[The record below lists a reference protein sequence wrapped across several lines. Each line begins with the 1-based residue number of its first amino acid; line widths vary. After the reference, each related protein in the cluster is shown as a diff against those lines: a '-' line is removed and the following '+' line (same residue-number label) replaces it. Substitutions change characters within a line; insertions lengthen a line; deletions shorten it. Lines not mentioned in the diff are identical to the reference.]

1 MFYKQKHPEIFQG
14 HMNKKNYFEGW
25 YFKYVTPSKHMS
37 LACIPGISLNPDD
50 AHAFIQVFISYTE
63 PTASLKTYYFRYP
76 KESFIFDSK
85 EMIVQVGQSVFKK
98 NEIELLISDQDVFIQ
113 GHLKHKNMKPL
124 SFNIMGPFAYM
135 PLMETYHGIVS
146 MSHDLEGSMMINH
159 VATSF
164 KSGKGYIEKD
174 WGTSF
179 PKAYTW
185 IQSNHFKDEQTS
197 IMASVAQ
204 IPFLGMHFKGMIC
217 VLLYKNKY
225 HLFSTYNISKIKK
238 LTHNSNH
245 LTLHIKKGRYLLEL
259 EAQSE
264 AFEHLPSPRLGKM
277 NESIKEGLSGTIHVK
292 LYHKHKLIY
301 EDTGVSSGI
310 EIMLKDYA
318 VKA

>member
-14 HMNKKNYFEGW
+14 HMNNKNYFEGW

-37 LACIPGISLNPDD
+37 LACIPGISLNSED

-76 KESFIFDSK
+76 KESFTFDSK

-124 SFNIMGPFAYM
+124 PFNIMGPFAYM

-146 MSHDLEGSMMINH
+146 MSHDLEGSLMINQ

-185 IQSNHFKDEQTS
+185 IQSNHFKDEHTS

-217 VLLYKNKY
+217 TLLYKDTY
-225 HLFSTYNISKIKK
+225 HLFATYNFSKIKK
-238 LTHNSNH
+238 LKHNSNT

-264 AFEHLPSPRLGKM
+264 AFENLPSPRLGKM
-277 NESIKEGLSGTIHVK
+277 NESIKEGLSGTIHLK
-292 LYHKHKLIY
+292 LYHKNKLIY

-318 VKA
+318 VTA

>member
-37 LACIPGISLNPDD
+37 LACIPGISLNLDD

-63 PTASLKTYYFRYP
+63 PIHSLKTYYFRYP
-76 KESFIFDSK
+76 KESFTYDSK
-85 EMIVQVGQSVFKK
+85 EMIVHVGQSVFKK
-98 NEIELLISDQDVFIQ
+98 HEIELLISDQDVFIQ
-113 GHLKHKNMKPL
+113 GHLKHKNMKPIP
-124 SFNIMGPFAYM
+124 FNIMGPFAYM
-135 PLMETYHGIVS
+135 PFMETYHGLVS
-146 MSHDLEGSMMINH
+146 MSHDLEGSLMINQ

-185 IQSNHFKDEQTS
+185 IQSNHFKDEKTS
-197 IMASVAQ
+197 VMASVAK

-217 VLLYKNKY
+217 TLLYKDTY
-225 HLFSTYNISKIKK
+225 YVFATYNLSKLIK
-238 LTHNSNH
+238 LTHDSNH
-245 LTLHIKKGRYLLEL
+245 LTLHLKKGRYRLEL
-259 EAQSE
+259 EASSKT
-264 AFEHLPSPRLGKM
+264 FEHLPSPRLGKM
-277 NESIKEGLSGTIHVK
+277 NELIKEGLSGTIHLK
-292 LYHKHKLIY
+292 LYHKHKLLY
-301 EDTGVSSGI
+301 EDTGLSSGI

-318 VKA
+318 KTA